1 MLLPCYCHDV
11 AMLLPCYSSRPYPSH
26 PVSHLDMKAI
36 THQGSEPELRQ
47 YIKDHLDIGVYPD
60 IEVVLDVLSQLGL
73 APLVC
78 DGFHVQVG
86 HWV

>member
-1 MLLPCYCHDV
+1 MELSDSGV
-11 AMLLPCYSSRPYPSH
+11 YP
-26 PVSHLDMKAI
+26 
-36 THQGSEPELRQ
+36 
-47 YIKDHLDIGVYPD
+47 DIGVHPD

-73 APLVC
+73 VPLVC